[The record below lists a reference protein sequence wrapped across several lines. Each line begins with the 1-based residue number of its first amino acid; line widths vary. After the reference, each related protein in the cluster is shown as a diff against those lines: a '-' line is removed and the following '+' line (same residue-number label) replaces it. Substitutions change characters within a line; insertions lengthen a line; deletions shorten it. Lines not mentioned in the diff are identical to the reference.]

1 MANRLPFAPT
11 HRVVGVGDRGAVRRP
26 GQQGPLPAW
35 RPVHARI
42 VRARR
47 LPVHAAGRARGWGGN
62 ELGGKGLQEADLRE
76 GIREGGKI
84 LGWLVVARSDGPEL
98 EYAIYVRPS
107 WTRGYRI
114 LRTWRDKEDRTF
126 RSLDKLFKLPGTF
139 NYHAPITVYPQ
150 GCAELRKFRGVL
162 PRDGGVPGADGPD
175 GAEAAA
181 GTPVDHPHPAD

>member
-1 MANRLPFAPT
+1 M
-11 HRVVGVGDRGAVRRP
+11 
-26 GQQGPLPAW
+26 
-35 RPVHARI
+35 
-42 VRARR
+42 
-47 LPVHAAGRARGWGGN
+47 
-62 ELGGKGLQEADLRE
+62 GGKGLQEADLRE
-76 GIREGGKI
+76 GLREGGKI

-107 WTRGYRI
+107 WARGYRI

-150 GCAELRKFRGVL
+150 GSPELRKFRGVL

-175 GAEAAA
+175 GAGAEA
-181 GTPVDHPHPAD
+181 GTAAEHPHPAD